1 MKCVELVIR
10 IGLVALLIL
19 VETCAPEDATQLP
32 PEPRSDATVERS
44 DAQRIKRTLRQTADE
59 LTDPEVR
66 LIIRAA
72 RAALRDMD
80 KDKSR

>member
-32 PEPRSDATVERS
+32 PEPCSEADENLRNT
-44 DAQRIKRTLRQTADE
+44 QRIKRTLRQTADE

-72 RAALRDMD
+72 RAALRDMG
-80 KDKSR
+80 KDK